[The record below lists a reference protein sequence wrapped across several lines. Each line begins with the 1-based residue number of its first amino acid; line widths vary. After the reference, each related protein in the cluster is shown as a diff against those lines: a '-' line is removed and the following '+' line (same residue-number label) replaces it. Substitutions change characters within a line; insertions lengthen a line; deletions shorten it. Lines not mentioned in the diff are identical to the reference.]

1 METKFKLRQK
11 VWFTVADTS
20 PLGGG
25 RHRGIIDNI
34 VADMFDKSVLYIVKA
49 QGGAVVPV
57 REEAIEEYRTRKY
70 EKVQGKIS

>member
-1 METKFKLRQK
+1 MLTHLL
-11 VWFTVADTS
+11 W
-20 PLGGG
+20 GGG

-49 QGGAVVPV
+49 KGGAVVPV
-57 REEAIEEYRTRKY
+57 REEAIEEYRTRKH